1 MGGSS
6 GLILGNDIA
15 MLEQRAKQELAKSKP
30 NIFISFAHED
40 INLIQLFR
48 GQSSNT
54 DTTLNFSDYS
64 VKQPYNSRNAEYI
77 KLKIRERIKLSSTTI
92 VMLSNNSSR
101 SAWVNWE
108 IKESLAQGKGV
119 IGISLEK
126 IPTKNLPVYF
136 RKYDLKIV
144 PWNHELI
151 MKAIQ
156 DCRNN

>member
-64 VKQPYNSRNAEYI
+64 VKQPYNSRNTEYI
-77 KLKIRERIKLSSTTI
+77 KLKI
-92 VMLSNNSSR
+92 VWQN
-101 SAWVNWE
+101 
-108 IKESLAQGKGV
+108 
-119 IGISLEK
+119 
-126 IPTKNLPVYF
+126 
-136 RKYDLKIV
+136 
-144 PWNHELI
+144 
-151 MKAIQ
+151 
-156 DCRNN
+156 